1 LKDPA
6 KIWRQYAPPGLEA
19 AFDVV
24 AARYRGQDFGH
35 RVAESIERSHDWES
49 WIDKCIRRV
58 IRMRRARMGGVS
70 YKIINKLMLSQA
82 VGDATKIKRQ
92 VVAPTVGDWY
102 SVKWAISFKGRR
114 K

>member
-1 LKDPA
+1 
-6 KIWRQYAPPGLEA
+6 
-19 AFDVV
+19 
-24 AARYRGQDFGH
+24 
-35 RVAESIERSHDWES
+35 
-49 WIDKCIRRV
+49 
-58 IRMRRARMGGVS
+58 MRRARMGGVS